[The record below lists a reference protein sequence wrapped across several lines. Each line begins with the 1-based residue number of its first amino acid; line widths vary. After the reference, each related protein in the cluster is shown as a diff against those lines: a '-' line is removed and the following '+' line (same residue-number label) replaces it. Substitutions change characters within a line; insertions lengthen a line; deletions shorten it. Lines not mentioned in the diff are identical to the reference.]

1 MFTVGQEVSTKYGQG
16 VVVCVGSIK
25 PHVHVRMHSS
35 SQVYI
40 LNMSKIAVAQANH
53 PEMSTPDE
61 VVEPTGNRDKRNG
74 RAADHAKQGASSVS
88 NHSSDRW
95 RSQMKNIRLEEQT
108 PLAVFVR
115 DRLAELRMKQS
126 EFCRLTGFDQGLLSK
141 IQSSMITNL
150 SLETALRLA
159 VGLSVPPE
167 EILVLIDRPDL
178 HALITKAYPRAE
190 THLSLASGDDIPVTV
205 HEINRLALR
214 AYGMGR
220 SLAPAIG
227 VLLHLAAGR
236 REGSN
241 NQKQLEAI
249 AETG

>member
-1 MFTVGQEVSTKYGQG
+1 
-16 VVVCVGSIK
+16 
-25 PHVHVRMHSS
+25 
-35 SQVYI
+35 
-40 LNMSKIAVAQANH
+40 
-53 PEMSTPDE
+53 
-61 VVEPTGNRDKRNG
+61 
-74 RAADHAKQGASSVS
+74 
-88 NHSSDRW
+88 
-95 RSQMKNIRLEEQT
+95 MKNTRLEET

-115 DRLAELRMKQS
+115 DRLAELGMKQS

-178 HALITKAYPRAE
+178 HALIAKAYPW
-190 THLSLASGDDIPVTV
+190 TQDHTPVTNGDEIPVTV
-205 HEINRLALR
+205 NEINRLALR
-214 AYGMGR
+214 AYGLGR

-236 REGSN
+236 RENSN
-241 NQKQLEAI
+241 NQKHMEAG

>member
-1 MFTVGQEVSTKYGQG
+1 MFAVGQEVSTKYGLG
-16 VVVCVGSIK
+16 TVISVGTNK
-25 PHVHVRMHSS
+25 PHIHVRLHSS
-35 SQVYI
+35 SQIYI
-40 LNMSKIAVAQANH
+40 LNISQITMAEINH
-53 PEMSTPDE
+53 PEISTQNE
-61 VVEPTGNRDKRNG
+61 VIEPAENGHRRNG
-74 RAADHAKQGASSVS
+74 RGKEYTKEGVAPAS
-88 NHSSDRW
+88 NHSTDRW
-95 RSQMKNIRLEEQT
+95 RSPMKNTRLEEQT

-141 IQSSMITNL
+141 IQSSMITHL

-178 HALITKAYPRAE
+178 HTLITKAYPNAE
-190 THLSLASGDDIPVTV
+190 TQLPVANGEEIPVTV

-214 AYGMGR
+214 AYGLGR

-236 REGSN
+236 RESSN
-241 NQKQLEAI
+241 NQKQMEAV

>member
-1 MFTVGQEVSTKYGQG
+1 MFAVGQEVSTQYGTG
-16 VVVCVGSIK
+16 TIISVGTVK
-25 PHVHVRMHSS
+25 PHIYVRLHSS
-35 SQVYI
+35 SQIYI
-40 LNMSKIAVAQANH
+40 LNKSQITDAETNH
-53 PEMSTPDE
+53 PEISTQSE
-61 VVEPTGNRDKRNG
+61 VIEPAKNGHGRNG
-74 RAADHAKQGASSVS
+74 RGRVEGVASVS
-88 NHSSDRW
+88 NHSTDRW
-95 RSQMKNIRLEEQT
+95 RSQMKNTRLEEQT

-115 DRLAELRMKQS
+115 DRLAELGMKQS

-141 IQSSMITNL
+141 IQSSMITHL

-178 HALITKAYPRAE
+178 HTLITKAYPNAE
-190 THLSLASGDDIPVTV
+190 THLPVANGEEIPVTV

-214 AYGMGR
+214 AYGLGR

-227 VLLHLAAGR
+227 LLLHLAAGR
-236 REGSN
+236 RESSN
-241 NQKQLEAI
+241 NQKQMEAV

>member
-1 MFTVGQEVSTKYGQG
+1 MFAVGQEVKTKYGPGVVVRVGTKKPYVRIRLLSGSEISILNMTQITSNENNLKMSTPTEVNEPAGNKAKLGDRARENAKQG
-16 VVVCVGSIK
+16 VVSFS
-25 PHVHVRMHSS
+25 H
-35 SQVYI
+35 
-40 LNMSKIAVAQANH
+40 
-53 PEMSTPDE
+53 
-61 VVEPTGNRDKRNG
+61 
-74 RAADHAKQGASSVS
+74 HASE
-88 NHSSDRW
+88 RW
-95 RSQMKNIRLEEQT
+95 GSQMKNTRLEDQT

-115 DRLAELRMKQS
+115 DRLAELGMKQS

-190 THLSLASGDDIPVTV
+190 TNLPTAGGDEIPVTV

-214 AYGMGR
+214 AYGLGR

-236 REGSN
+236 RESSG
-241 NQKQLEAI
+241 NQPQMEAT

>member
-1 MFTVGQEVSTKYGQG
+1 MFAVGQEVSTKYGLGTVVG
-16 VVVCVGSIK
+16 VGTVN
-25 PHVHVRMHSS
+25 PHVRVRLHSS

-40 LNMSKIAVAQANH
+40 LNMSQITMAEINNA
-53 PEMSTPDE
+53 EMSTPSE
-61 VVEPTGNRDKRNG
+61 VTELSENGHRRNG
-74 RAADHAKQGASSVS
+74 RGRDNTNEGVTSVS
-88 NHSSDRW
+88 NHSKDRW
-95 RSQMKNIRLEEQT
+95 RSQMKNTRLEEQT

-115 DRLAELRMKQS
+115 DRLAELGMKQS

-141 IQSSMITNL
+141 IQSSMITHL

-178 HALITKAYPRAE
+178 HTLITKAYPSAE
-190 THLSLASGDDIPVTV
+190 THLPVASDEEIPVTV

-214 AYGMGR
+214 AYGLGR

-236 REGSN
+236 RESSN
-241 NQKQLEAI
+241 NQKQIEAV